1 MSGKRGRSG
10 ISLDMTAMCDMA
22 FLLLTFFILTA
33 KMKAPELVQV
43 DIPNSRSEKLV
54 PDKNLIRIT
63 IDKDGIV
70 YLSLTEATIRRK
82 MIDEVST
89 ARGLNLSEA
98 EKVAFANTEMFGMP
112 LNQLKGFFSMPASK
126 RDEYKQPGIPVDSTN
141 NELKMWIKEAKSI
154 NNQLIIAIKGDKES
168 NYENYTGVVGTLQS
182 LRLNKFSLI
191 TAL

>member
-1 MSGKRGRSG
+1 MSGKRGRTG

-43 DIPNSRSEKLV
+43 DIPLASSEKLV

-98 EKVAFANTEMFGMP
+98 EKEAFASTEMFGMP

-182 LRLNKFSLI
+182 LKLNKFSLI